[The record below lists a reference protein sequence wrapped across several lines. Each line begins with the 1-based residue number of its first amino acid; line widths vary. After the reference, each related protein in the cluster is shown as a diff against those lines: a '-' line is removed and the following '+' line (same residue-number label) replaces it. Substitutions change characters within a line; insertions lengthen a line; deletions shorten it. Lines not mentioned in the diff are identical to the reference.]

1 MLKKIRRQK
10 INILKIHFVK
20 LIKIVKIKVNKEMMN
35 LEIKIFSS
43 TIKKIIK
50 AIFFLKIKFK

>member
-1 MLKKIRRQK
+1 MLKKIGRLK
-10 INILKIHFVK
+10 KYILKIHFVK
-20 LIKIVKIKVNKEMMN
+20 LIKIVKLKINKKMMN
-35 LEIKIFSS
+35 LEIKIFLS